1 MLSRRFRLYFSTLD
15 SPHAGPGADDGSRT
29 ITLLLTHIMD
39 RTGQIYEEAWR
50 RVVIGGDMKGEV
62 SSGEELLGP
71 AEFRVQV
78 LLATFTFLAQ
88 LPNLIFDL
96 HSSGQRISTMA
107 KTFQYHS
114 VTWKLERN
122 RFMVFAHHRTWHSFA
137 CRGV

>member
-71 AEFRVQV
+71 AEFRVRMEGYLV
-78 LLATFTFLAQ
+78 SF
-88 LPNLIFDL
+88 N
-96 HSSGQRISTMA
+96 R
-107 KTFQYHS
+107 S
-114 VTWKLERN
+114 V
-122 RFMVFAHHRTWHSFA
+122 
-137 CRGV
+137 